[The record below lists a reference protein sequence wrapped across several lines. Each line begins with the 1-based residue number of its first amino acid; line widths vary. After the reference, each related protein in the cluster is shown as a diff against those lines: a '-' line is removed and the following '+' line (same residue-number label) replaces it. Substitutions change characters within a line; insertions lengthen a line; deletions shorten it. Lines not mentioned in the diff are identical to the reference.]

1 MDALTWRRS
10 SYSGANGG
18 NCVEVAVLSPEIG
31 LRDSKDPAAGQL
43 AVGRAAFA
51 ALVEGLKAWP
61 RSVL

>member
-1 MDALTWRRS
+1 MDALTWRKS

-18 NCVEVAVLSPEIG
+18 NCVEIAAFFPAIG

-51 ALVEGLKAWP
+51 ALVEGLKA
-61 RSVL
+61 